1 MAKKRLGRGRLS
13 SINLLPPEADKIV
26 AWAAQELREL
36 KRTQADIHFEF
47 NERLYE
53 IDPEIEPISASA
65 FNRHAIRLMQIMRR
79 IEDTREIANV
89 LTERLEPGQT
99 DDLTIMVA
107 ETIKT
112 LVFELLNKGGE
123 AGFSPKAAME
133 MASALKSAAG
143 AQKISA
149 DRRLKLEAELATKV
163 DDAVETVA
171 KVAGISHETAEAI
184 KAEILGVNQ

>member
-1 MAKKRLGRGRLS
+1 MAKRQGRGRLS
-13 SINLLPPEADKIV
+13 SINLLPEEADVIV

-36 KRTQADIHFEF
+36 KRTQTEIHLEF
-47 NERLYE
+47 NQKLEKIGL
-53 IDPEIEPISASA
+53 EPISASA
-65 FNRHAIRLMQIMRR
+65 FNRHAIRLAQITRR
-79 IEDTREIANV
+79 IEETREITAV

-112 LVFELLNKGGE
+112 LVFELLNEGGT

-149 DRRLKLEAELATKV
+149 DRRMKLETELAQKV
-163 DDAVETVA
+163 DVALDTVSKEA
-171 KVAGISHETAEAI
+171 GLSAEMADEIRRKV
-184 KAEILGVNQ
+184 LGVK

>member
-1 MAKKRLGRGRLS
+1 MAKGKGRGRLS
-13 SINLLPPEADKIV
+13 SINLLPPEADKVV
-26 AWAAQELREL
+26 AWAAQELRDL
-36 KRTQADIHFEF
+36 NRTQVDIHFEF

-53 IDPEIEPISASA
+53 LDPEIEPISASA

-112 LVFELLNKGGE
+112 LIFELLNSKGE
-123 AGFSPKAAME
+123 AGFTPKAAME
-133 MASALKSAAG
+133 MASALKSATG

-149 DRRLKLEAELATKV
+149 DRRMKLETELATKV
-163 DDAVETVA
+163 DDTLERVSKE
-171 KVAGISHETAEAI
+171 AGLTAEMAADI
-184 KAEILGVNQ
+184 RRKVLGVK